1 MCIVVGKGKDEDNGR
16 IRIAGFVK
24 RYVIFLG
31 FAGHCIYRSVF
42 AFCTPEIVDCG

>member
-1 MCIVVGKGKDEDNGR
+1 MGIVAGKGKDEENGR

-24 RYVIFLG
+24 RYGIFLV
-31 FAGHCIYRSVF
+31 FAGHCIYWPVF

>member
-24 RYVIFLG
+24 RYGIFLG